1 MKKNFVWL
9 MGENVGSSAN
19 NNSFYFWKHV
29 VAKTDDIDKYFV
41 MTKSPK
47 NKAVYR
53 SLSPKEKKFI
63 IWKNSAKHFKIYYQS
78 DMFFV
83 SLSYKDV
90 LPDKIFKKSLS
101 FLTTKPIIYLQH
113 GTLGIKAL
121 GYRGDAYNNNM
132 FRFIYYNK
140 NIKDTF
146 KERNQ
151 FRDYQLYYGIY
162 PPRYIE
168 LVKRHQEYSKTPKT
182 GKNILWFPTWREYFG
197 NNTQTENL
205 LAEMKNILGNERL
218 ANYLEQTSSTFTVC
232 LHQFFDEGKISY
244 FKENIKTD
252 RIKLVH
258 ANSVD
263 VLNELACNDVLITD
277 YSSVGF
283 DFTTLDKPVI
293 LYQPDLQTYL
303 ANRSLYCT
311 IDELKES
318 SVSETEELI
327 DTVVN
332 ETYTINEFFKSRLP
346 DEIDYDFIISG
357 GHIDRMYNEFAEIQ
371 RNKITFLGYNFHGI
385 GGTVFATR
393 SLAEAL
399 LERNY
404 LVELVGLKGLKR
416 FNKMPYGLQLTPLYV
431 DGRRTKTELIKRI
444 LPKRD
449 CFYGKLKYDCS
460 KIHMWPYANYALTHY
475 LKNTKS
481 KTIVSTRESLHL
493 YMIEKLSG
501 HVENK
506 IYFFHC
512 ASSVIGNLYP
522 VAFEKISQEKLGKVI
537 FVTDESRQ
545 AYKRDLNYDNY
556 EKSLVLGNTLE
567 MSRSVERDDIR
578 VKPCPQGTT
587 FNGMYLIRIS
597 PDRKD
602 DLDNLLGF
610 AKYLKENNI
619 KNIQINVYGNGAYLK
634 QFLKIIRDNKY
645 EPYIKY
651 CGETNNPKD
660 EMVKNHAVVDFT
672 LNHSFGMP
680 YIEAVLNGKMLYCT
694 DNIASREVLNDID
707 GCIYSSYED
716 LVDKIRRFP
725 EITEEQLKANYDKIS
740 ETYSRRVLAD
750 KFIEFM
756 NN

>member
-63 IWKNSAKHFKIYYQS
+63 IWKNTAKHFKIYYQS

-493 YMIEKLSG
+493 YMMENLSE

-506 IYFFHC
+506 LYFFHC

-522 VAFEKISQEKLGKVI
+522 VAFEKISQEKLG
-537 FVTDESRQ
+537 
-545 AYKRDLNYDNY
+545 
-556 EKSLVLGNTLE
+556 
-567 MSRSVERDDIR
+567 
-578 VKPCPQGTT
+578 
-587 FNGMYLIRIS
+587 
-597 PDRKD
+597 
-602 DLDNLLGF
+602 
-610 AKYLKENNI
+610 
-619 KNIQINVYGNGAYLK
+619 NV
-634 QFLKIIRDNKY
+634 F
-645 EPYIKY
+645 
-651 CGETNNPKD
+651 
-660 EMVKNHAVVDFT
+660 
-672 LNHSFGMP
+672 S
-680 YIEAVLNGKMLYCT
+680 
-694 DNIASREVLNDID
+694 
-707 GCIYSSYED
+707 
-716 LVDKIRRFP
+716 
-725 EITEEQLKANYDKIS
+725 
-740 ETYSRRVLAD
+740 
-750 KFIEFM
+750 
-756 NN
+756 